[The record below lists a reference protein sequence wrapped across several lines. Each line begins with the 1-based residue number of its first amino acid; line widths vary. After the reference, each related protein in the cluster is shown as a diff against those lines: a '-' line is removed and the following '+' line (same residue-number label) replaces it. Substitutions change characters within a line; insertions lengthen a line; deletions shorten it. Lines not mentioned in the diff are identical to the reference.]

1 MLDGFN
7 VLITI
12 EAALSGAVILRGADG
27 RLRDL
32 SSVHGTYRSVEET
45 EAALHLLLDALRG
58 AGEVRVVLDRPVSNS
73 GRLAA
78 RMRALGMEVELSD
91 QADATLL
98 LAASR
103 GACLVSADG
112 PLLDR
117 AVAAGARLAD
127 PLGPRLGARPGTWC
141 VDLDGLLHDA
151 TAAL

>member
-1 MLDGFN
+1 MDGFN
-7 VLITI
+7 QLITI
-12 EAALSGAVILRGADG
+12 EAALSGAVILSGADG

-45 EAALHLLLDALRG
+45 EAALHLLGEALAG
-58 AGEVRVVLDRPVSNS
+58 AGQVRVVLDRPVSNS
-73 GRLAA
+73 GRLAG

-127 PLGPRLGARPGTWC
+127 PLGPRLGARHGTWC